1 MSLGEVA
8 DDVGGGEFGQGGAV
22 AQDGRALTVFA
33 LHPAEVGVGVGL
45 AVEEFG
51 DEACLVIGGQVGAPP
66 GVEPFVADRGGGDR
80 AQGLAA
86 GAAGAVA
93 GVDLDVVGQGQELIP
108 QAREELPGTG
118 EAGVDAAG
126 GLVQQVRAAQV
137 PGKDEVTG
145 EQVAGGVGERAVGDQ
160 EGQVLGGVARGVQGL
175 DGDVAQGDLVVVV
188 QPSGLKP
195 VLPVDAALAGN
206 VRGGAG
212 RGGQFT
218 GAGEEVRVDVGLGDG
233 NNLHPVGRCEVAVDL
248 DIAAGVDDQRLAL
261 GLAADEVAGLGE
273 VFVVN
278 ALDEHVAL
286 LRGRGSVGDPEESF
300 PSHMTRI
307 IPPGVSAQTGA
318 AYPRSFPGRRSKDSP
333 SRAGH
338 RLAWAA
344 WVSGSSGTG
353 VGRK

>member
-1 MSLGEVA
+1 M
-8 DDVGGGEFGQGGAV
+8 
-22 AQDGRALTVFA
+22 
-33 LHPAEVGVGVGL
+33 GVGL
-45 AVEEFG
+45 AVEELG
-51 DEACLVIGGQVGAPP
+51 DEAFLVVGGQVGTPP
-66 GVEPFVADRGGGDR
+66 RVEAFVADRGGGDG

-108 QAREELPGTG
+108 QAREELPGAG

-126 GLVQQVRAAQV
+126 GLVQQVRAAEV
-137 PGKDEVTG
+137 AGEDEVTG

-188 QPSGLKP
+188 QASGLEA
-195 VLPVDAALAGN
+195 VLPVGAALAGD
-206 VRGGAG
+206 VGGGAG

-218 GAGEEVRVDVGLGDG
+218 GAGEEVGVDVGLGDG
-233 NNLHPVGRCEVAVDL
+233 DDLHPVGGRERPVDL
-248 DIAAGVDDQRLAL
+248 DVAAGVDDERLAL

-286 LRGRGSVGDPEESF
+286 LQERGSVGDPEESSPSSHDQNNTPGGICTNRRGLPPLF
-300 PSHMTRI
+300 PRRT
-307 IPPGVSAQTGA
+307 PQGFPK
-318 AYPRSFPGRRSKDSP
+318 PGRASF
-333 SRAGH
+333 
-338 RLAWAA
+338 
-344 WVSGSSGTG
+344 G
-353 VGRK
+353 VGGLGLGQLRERASDGNDRR